1 METSLDPG
9 RRPRQREKLISPGRL
24 LIVAL
29 VALLLLVVLVPSPYS
44 FQSSAVNPDR
54 VSLSYLRL
62 LSAARPNDL
71 ALKLHLVRTL
81 LGLNQ
86 IDEAEKLLSSLKI
99 DDPSFRPWAW
109 RLGLQ
114 LHIAQFTRNPESA
127 RDPKLS
133 QQVASEIEALLGQPL
148 SVDELTKLAAAS
160 LLVVRPD
167 LAARIYLRLVNED
180 PAQRKRWL
188 LAAAEQLHASGNPA
202 EAALRYDELV
212 QLEKDAELARGY
224 ALRALTAATHA
235 GRGSVAL
242 DLAARYAAR
251 FPKDPE
257 ILNAVARLALAN
269 AKPAVAGR
277 YYDELF
283 GLARDDEERKR
294 YARLA
299 LTSMSA
305 ADQAGAALSAIR
317 RYLPRVPSDPALL
330 DLGINLA
337 LANKQ
342 ARLAQEWGRALL
354 AQDPKDPAKIARQI
368 DLELGV
374 GDPVAA
380 LELARRLVSRNPN
393 DLKLRRRLAQLAEWA
408 GKPRDALVEWANLAA
423 RSRDRDDLGRA
434 LKLAPALWELEILA
448 DLLEL
453 QAKRGR
459 LTDTELASL
468 VRTFEDIGEPERL
481 VAILVGYLGRF
492 PDHQKAWEALARVHE
507 RRGDLD
513 SALATWERIG
523 REFGSDQK
531 EIVHRAELLWQLH
544 RASEAYV
551 LLRDA
556 LDHAGVA
563 KTHDLLRRAELASSA
578 KNSLSILPP
587 GAPRPEGKSEG
598 KPESKEDTAEQDELL
613 GMLGKLFWFSEPSPE
628 TMEEYRH
635 LWRAGAMVAESAA
648 RYVMLAKSQGLIEE
662 AITVSEA
669 AFKRFKDPDFLLS
682 AMDLAYNAGRWKDL
696 ERLIETA
703 HQNVEL
709 VAASKS
715 YYYILAGYY
724 IHLGDYERAQRVY
737 LRLIEMEPETVA
749 ARAELLW
756 MLIDHSNDRARQQ
769 GKRNRYLLAK
779 LLTDW
784 RHLAQEEPA
793 LWLPFATGWSMLGR
807 TKEALSYYERE
818 WVRRPDDHLW
828 LLGYVST
835 LDAVSRSSDARVVR
849 RFALNRLRAEAE
861 RAAHPGSTRTERE
874 ILNAYVGLVREVY
887 GPGKGSRWLTGVLRS
902 DLEPAV
908 QRGLAAAWRS
918 SDDNVGPSAW
928 ITDSSTVTQRNPW
941 GRFPKAPLRR
951 GQQLAVATIADPGS
965 APDESEE
972 PPPAPLL
979 VNESEAGSGEEAVP
993 SHTQLAR
1000 IEAGVQSINDLVIF
1014 SGAAVVRLAR
1024 GQWAV
1029 GARVGVNQLFLGDSD
1044 PSAGSTEVEIAGT
1057 ASYRHRRGLLELGI
1071 GGNLRT
1077 DASLVTG
1084 WLTETVNTWRG
1095 GTLQLGVHIN
1105 ELANDTRWL
1114 RVYGARHR
1122 ATLGMTTSLFSN
1134 AFLGLQGNF
1143 YRYHTRTNEE
1153 VGLGANAEID
1163 IGYRI
1168 RRVKPLWTVRAS
1180 ASYTR
1185 NFHLADQLTEFGSSS
1200 SYARTLSDV
1209 LPLEFAAVGVGT
1221 HFEHRFPGVA
1231 PIGAGR
1237 FRYMGDVWLGWMWP
1251 INIPGF
1257 EIRAGVGFGL
1267 PRRQELTLTGFVAN
1281 NRWLGPGV
1289 VNAGLTLGYQFR

>member
-54 VSLSYLRL
+54 VSLQYLRL
-62 LSAARPNDL
+62 LSMARPNDL
-71 ALKLHLVRTL
+71 ALKLHLVRTR

-86 IDEAEKLLSSLKI
+86 IDEAERLLSSLKI
-99 DDPSFRPWAW
+99 DDPSFRPWAY

-114 LHIAQFTRNPESA
+114 LHIAQFTRNPA
-127 RDPKLS
+127 RDPKLV
-133 QQVASEIEALLGQPL
+133 QVVASEIEALLGQPM
-148 SVDELTKLAAAS
+148 SVDELTRLAAAS

-180 PAQRKRWL
+180 PAQRKKWL
-188 LAAAEQLHASGNPA
+188 IAAAEQLHASGNPA
-202 EAALRYDELV
+202 EAALRYDEVV
-212 QLEKDAELARGY
+212 QLEKDAEVARGL

-235 GRGSVAL
+235 GKGTIAL
-242 DLAARYAAR
+242 DLASRYAAR

-257 ILNAVARLALAN
+257 ILDAVARLSLAN
-269 AKPAVAGR
+269 AKPAIAGR

-283 GLARDDEERKR
+283 ELARSAEDRKR

-299 LTSMSA
+299 LTAMAA
-305 ADQAGAALSAIR
+305 ADQAGAALSAVR

-330 DLGINLA
+330 DLGVNLA
-337 LANKQ
+337 LANRQ
-342 ARLAQEWGRALL
+342 AKLAQEWGRALL
-354 AQDPKDPAKIARQI
+354 AQDPQDPAKLARQI
-368 DLELGV
+368 DLELGA
-374 GDPVAA
+374 GNPVAA
-380 LELARRLVSRNPN
+380 LELARRLVSRSPN
-393 DLKLRRRLAQLAEWA
+393 NLKLRRRMAQIAEWA

-481 VAILVGYLGRF
+481 VGILVGYLARYA
-492 PDHQKAWEALARVHE
+492 DHQKAWEALARVHE

-513 SALATWERIG
+513 AALVTWERIG
-523 REFGSDQK
+523 RDFGSDRK

-563 KTHDLLRRAELASSA
+563 KHHDLLRRAELASSA
-578 KNSLSILPP
+578 PSAVSLLPP
-587 GAPRPEGKSEG
+587 GAPRAEA
-598 KPESKEDTAEQDELL
+598 KEAQAEQDELL

-628 TMEEYRH
+628 TIEEYRP
-635 LWRAGAMVAESAA
+635 LWRAGAMMAESAA

-662 AITVSEA
+662 AILVSET
-669 AFKRFKDPDFLLS
+669 AFSRFKDPDFLLS

-696 ERLIETA
+696 ERLIDTA
-703 HQNVEL
+703 HKNVEI

-724 IHLGDYERAQRVY
+724 IHLGDYDRAQRVY
-737 LRLIEMEPETVA
+737 LRLIEMEPETAA

-756 MLIDHSNDRARQQ
+756 MLIDHSNDRTRQQ
-769 GKRNRYLLAK
+769 GKKNRHLLAK

-784 RHLAQEEPA
+784 RQMAKEEPA
-793 LWLPFATGWSMLGR
+793 LWLPFATGWSMLGKS
-807 TKEALSYYERE
+807 KEAASYYERE

-828 LLGYVST
+828 LLGYAST

-849 RFALNRLRAEAE
+849 RFALNRLRPEAE

-874 ILNAYVGLVREVY
+874 ILNAYVGLVREIY
-887 GPGKGSRWLTGVLRS
+887 GAGKGSRWLTKVLRS

-908 QRGLAAAWRS
+908 QRGLAAAWRR
-918 SDDNVGPSAW
+918 SDDGIESNAW
-928 ITDSSTVTQRNPW
+928 ITDSRTLTQRNPW
-941 GRFPKAPLRR
+941 GRFPKAPPRR

-972 PPPAPLL
+972 PPPAPLA
-979 VNESEAGSGEEAVP
+979 VNETEAGSGEETVP
-993 SHTQLAR
+993 VNAQLAR

-1014 SGAAVVRLAR
+1014 SSAAVVRLAR

-1029 GARVGVNQLFLGDSD
+1029 GARLGVNQLILGDGD
-1044 PSAGSTEVEIAGT
+1044 PQAGSTEVEVAGT
-1057 ASYRHRRGLLELGI
+1057 ASYRHRRGLLEIGI

-1095 GTLQLGVHIN
+1095 GTLQLGVHLN

-1122 ATLGMTTSLFSN
+1122 ATLGMTSSLLGN
-1134 AFLGLQGNF
+1134 GFLGVQGNF
-1143 YRYHTRTNEE
+1143 YRYHTRTNEQ

-1168 RRVKPLWTVRAS
+1168 RRVRPLWTVRAS

-1221 HFEHRFPGVA
+1221 HFEHRFPGAA

>member
-1 METSLDPG
+1 MDTSLDPG

-29 VALLLLVVLVPSPYS
+29 VALLLLVMLVPSPYS

-54 VSLSYLRL
+54 VSLQYLRL
-62 LSAARPNDL
+62 LSVARPHDL

-86 IDEAEKLLSSLKI
+86 IDEAEKLLTSLKI
-99 DDPSFRPWAW
+99 DDPSLRPWAW

-114 LHIAQFTRNPESA
+114 LHIAQFTRNPERA

-133 QQVASEIEALLGQPL
+133 QIVASEIEALLGQPL
-148 SVDELTKLAAAS
+148 SIDELTKLAAAS
-160 LLVVRPD
+160 LLVTRPD

-180 PAQRKRWL
+180 PAQRKKWL

-212 QLEKDAELARGY
+212 RLEKDAEAARGF

-235 GRGSVAL
+235 GRGAVAL
-242 DLAARYAAR
+242 DLASRYAER

-283 GLARDDEERKR
+283 ELARDAEERKR

-299 LTSMSA
+299 LTAMSA
-305 ADQAGAALSAIR
+305 ADQAGAALSALR
-317 RYLPRVPSDPALL
+317 RYLPKVPPDPALL

-342 ARLAQEWGRALL
+342 AKLAQEWGRALL
-354 AQDPKDPAKIARQI
+354 AQDPQDPAKIARQI

-374 GDPVAA
+374 NDPVSA
-380 LELARRLVSRNPN
+380 LELARRLVSRSPN
-393 DLKLRRRLAQLAEWA
+393 NLKLRRRVAQIAEWA
-408 GKPRDALVEWANLAA
+408 GKPRDALIEWANLAA

-453 QAKRGR
+453 QARRGR

-481 VAILVGYLGRF
+481 VKILVEYLGRY
-492 PDHQKAWEALARVHE
+492 PDHRKAWEALARVHE

-563 KTHDLLRRAELASSA
+563 KTQDLLRCAELASSSRSA
-578 KNSLSILPP
+578 VSLVPP
-587 GAPRPEGKSEG
+587 GAPRPEGKEAA
-598 KPESKEDTAEQDELL
+598 AEQEELL

-635 LWRAGAMVAESAA
+635 LWRAGALVAESAA

-662 AITVSEA
+662 AIRVSET
-669 AFKRFKDPDFLLS
+669 AFTRFKDPDFLLG

-696 ERLIETA
+696 ERLIDTA
-703 HQNVEL
+703 HQSVEL
-709 VAASKS
+709 VATSKS

-724 IHLGDYERAQRVY
+724 THLGDYERAQRVY
-737 LRLIEMEPETVA
+737 LRIIEMEPETVA
-749 ARAELLW
+749 GRAELLW
-756 MLIDHSNDRARQQ
+756 MLIDHSNDRSRQQ
-769 GKRNRYLLAK
+769 GKKNRYLLAK

-784 RHLAQEEPA
+784 RHIAMEEPA
-793 LWLPFATGWSMLGR
+793 LWLPFATGWAMLGR
-807 TKEALSYYERE
+807 SKEAVSYYERE
-818 WVRRPDDHLW
+818 WTQRPDDHLW
-828 LLGYVST
+828 LLGYAST
-835 LDAVSRSSDARVVR
+835 LDAVSRSSDARIVR
-849 RFALNRLRAEAE
+849 RFALNRLRPEAE
-861 RAAHPGSTRTERE
+861 RAAHPNSTRTERE
-874 ILNAYVGLVREVY
+874 ILNAYVGLVREIY
-887 GPGKGSRWLTGVLRS
+887 GAGKGSRWLKGVLRS
-902 DLEPAV
+902 DLEPRV

-918 SDDNVGPSAW
+918 SEESGEPSAW
-928 ITDSSTVTQRNPW
+928 ITDSRTLTQRNPW
-941 GRFPKAPLRR
+941 GRFPKAPPRR
-951 GQQLAVATIADPGS
+951 GQQLAMATIADPGS

-979 VNESEAGSGEEAVP
+979 VNESEAGSGEETVP
-993 SHTQLAR
+993 VNTQLAR
-1000 IEAGVQSINDLVIF
+1000 IEAGVQSINDLLIF
-1014 SGAAVVRLAR
+1014 SSAAVVRLAR

-1029 GARVGVNQLFLGDSD
+1029 GARLGVNQLFLGDSD
-1044 PSAGSTEVEIAGT
+1044 PSAGSTEVEVAGT
-1057 ASYRHRRGLLELGI
+1057 AAYRHRRGLLEIGV

-1095 GTLQLGVHIN
+1095 GSLQLGVHLN

-1122 ATLGMTTSLFSN
+1122 ATLGLTTGLSGN
-1134 AFLGLQGNF
+1134 AFMGLQGNF
-1143 YRYHTRTNEE
+1143 YRYHTRTNEDIGMG
-1153 VGLGANAEID
+1153 VNADID

-1168 RRVKPLWTVRAS
+1168 RRIRPLWTVRAS

-1185 NFHLADQLTEFGSSS
+1185 NFHLADQLTEFGSTS

-1209 LPLEFAAVGVGT
+1209 LPLEFAAVGIGT
-1221 HFEHRFPGVA
+1221 HIEHRFPGVA

-1237 FRYMGDVWLGWMWP
+1237 FRYMGDIWLGWMWP